1 MNKTRVAVVGYG
13 NVGKCALDTVLSEP
27 DMELVGIIEVPQM
40 ISKNC
45 PANGR
50 DPMVQQ
56 ARIVSD
62 IQELGAVDVAI
73 LCCPSRVVRE
83 TAIKILSQ
91 GVRTVDSFDIHTEI
105 PGLRKELGAIAKA
118 HNSVSIISAGWDPG
132 VDSVIRGWFQAMAP
146 RGVTYT
152 NYGPGLSMGHS
163 VVVRAVKGVRDGISI
178 TVPAGMGIHRRMV
191 YIQIEPGAVFEEIEQ
206 KIKQDPYFVKD
217 RTYVFQVEDVS
228 SLMDTGHG
236 VLLERNGVS
245 GITHNQSMR
254 FQLKV
259 NNPALTAQIMVSAA
273 RAAMRQQAGCYT
285 MIELPVIDFLF
296 GDVDTFVTKFV

>member
-1 MNKTRVAVVGYG
+1 MNKTRVAIVGYG

-27 DMELVGIIEVPQM
+27 DMDLAGIIEVPQV
-40 ISKNC
+40 ISRNC
-45 PANGR
+45 PDTDR
-50 DPMVQQ
+50 DQMVQHI
-56 ARIVSD
+56 RIVSD
-62 IQELGAVDVAI
+62 IKELSAIDVAI

-83 TAIKILSQ
+83 TAAKILSQ
-91 GVRTVDSFDIHTEI
+91 GVRTVDSFDIHSEI

-118 HNSVSIISAGWDPG
+118 HNVVSIISAGWDPG
-132 VDSVIRGWFQAMAP
+132 VDSVMRGWFQAMAP
-146 RGVTYT
+146 RGITYT

-163 VVVRAVKGVRDGISI
+163 VVVRAIEGVRDGISI
-178 TVPAGMGIHRRMV
+178 TVPAGMGVHRRMV
-191 YIQIEPGAVFEEIEQ
+191 YVQIEPGAVFEEIEQ

-217 RTYVFQVEDVS
+217 RTYVYQVEDVGA
-228 SLMDTGHG
+228 LMDTGHG

-259 NNPALTAQIMVSAA
+259 NNPALTAQVMVSAA
-273 RAAMRQQAGCYT
+273 RAAMRQQPGCYT